1 MLYNFFRLVIYI
13 PLVFVYIFNSKKRE
27 FLKKRFF
34 QDFSFLKNEKEY
46 IWIHCSS
53 VGEVNLS
60 DSLIKKILEK
70 KSESIL
76 LSVFT
81 DTGFET
87 AEKKYSTNDR
97 IKIIYFPL
105 DDYFLIKTIL
115 KNIRLKTLIVIET
128 EIWPNLIN
136 LCSKVGKV
144 ILANGRISDKSF
156 KRDKKIGF
164 ILKSLLSEKID
175 FFCVQTEIDKE
186 RLIELG
192 AKKDRVE
199 VTGNLKFDIEL
210 ENFSE
215 ESKEHLK
222 NQIYYNGKKILD
234 DYFLIKTILKNI
246 RLKTLIVIETE
257 IWPNLINLC
266 SKVGKVIL
274 ANGRISDKSFKRDK
288 KIGFI
293 LKSLLGEKIDFFCV
307 QTEIDKERFIELGA
321 KKDRVKVTGNLKFD
335 IELENFSEESKENLK
350 NEIYYNKKKIF
361 VCGSTRTGED
371 EILIESFKKLENYLL
386 VLVPRHLDRIPKL
399 EEVIKSQGLTYKK
412 YSELEEGDYKV
423 LIVDKM
429 GVLRKFYSIADVTF
443 VGGTLVNIG
452 GHSLLEPLFY
462 RKTPIFGKYLQNVK
476 DISKEV
482 LKREIGTFVGG
493 TLVNIGGH
501 SLLEPLFYR
510 KTPIFG
516 KYLQNVKDISKE
528 VLKREIGYLA
538 ENSEEIYENILKI
551 EKNDLD
557 SKKIEDFF
565 RENQNV
571 AEKILEKI

>member
-13 PLVFVYIFNSKKRE
+13 LLVFVYIFNSKKRE
-27 FLKKRFF
+27 FLKRRFF

-70 KSESIL
+70 KSENIL

-87 AEKKYSTNDR
+87 AEKKYSDNDR
-97 IKIIYFPL
+97 IKIIYFP
-105 DDYFLIKTIL
+105 
-115 KNIRLKTLIVIET
+115 
-128 EIWPNLIN
+128 
-136 LCSKVGKV
+136 
-144 ILANGRISDKSF
+144 
-156 KRDKKIGF
+156 
-164 ILKSLLSEKID
+164 
-175 FFCVQTEIDKE
+175 
-186 RLIELG
+186 
-192 AKKDRVE
+192 
-199 VTGNLKFDIEL
+199 
-210 ENFSE
+210 
-215 ESKEHLK
+215 
-222 NQIYYNGKKILD
+222 LD

-321 KKDRVKVTGNLKFD
+321 KKDRVQVTGNLKFD

-350 NEIYYNKKKIF
+350 NQIYYNGKKIF

-371 EILIESFKKLENYLL
+371 EILIDSSKKLKNYLL

-399 EEVIKSQGLTYKK
+399 EELIKSQGLTYKK
-412 YSELEEGDYKV
+412 YSELEEGDYQV

-429 GVLRKFYSIADVTF
+429 GVLRKFYSIADV
-443 VGGTLVNIG
+443 
-452 GHSLLEPLFY
+452 
-462 RKTPIFGKYLQNVK
+462 
-476 DISKEV
+476 
-482 LKREIGTFVGG
+482 TFVGG

>member
-27 FLKKRFF
+27 FLKRRFF

-70 KSESIL
+70 KSENIL

-87 AEKKYSTNDR
+87 AEKKYSDNDR

-136 LCSKVGKV
+136 LCSK
-144 ILANGRISDKSF
+144 A
-156 KRDKKIGF
+156 
-164 ILKSLLSEKID
+164 
-175 FFCVQTEIDKE
+175 
-186 RLIELG
+186 
-192 AKKDRVE
+192 
-199 VTGNLKFDIEL
+199 
-210 ENFSE
+210 
-215 ESKEHLK
+215 
-222 NQIYYNGKKILD
+222 
-234 DYFLIKTILKNI
+234 
-246 RLKTLIVIETE
+246 
-257 IWPNLINLC
+257 
-266 SKVGKVIL
+266 GKVIL

-321 KKDRVKVTGNLKFD
+321 KKDRVEVTGNLKFD

-350 NEIYYNKKKIF
+350 NQIYYNGKKIF

-371 EILIESFKKLENYLL
+371 EILIDSSKKLKNYLL
-386 VLVPRHLDRIPKL
+386 VLVPRHLDRISKL
-399 EEVIKSQGLTYKK
+399 EELVKSQGLTYKK
-412 YSELEEGDYKV
+412 YSELEEGDYQV

-482 LKREIGTFVGG
+482 LKREIG
-493 TLVNIGGH
+493 
-501 SLLEPLFYR
+501 
-510 KTPIFG
+510 
-516 KYLQNVKDISKE
+516 
-528 VLKREIGYLA
+528 YLA
-538 ENSEEIYENILKI
+538 ENSDEIYENILKI

-557 SKKIEDFF
+557 SKKIGDFF

>member
-27 FLKKRFF
+27 FLKRRFF

-70 KSESIL
+70 KSENIL

-87 AEKKYSTNDR
+87 AEKKYSANER
-97 IKIIYFPL
+97 IKIVYFPL

-136 LCSKVGKV
+136 LCSKAGKV
-144 ILANGRISDKSF
+144 IL
-156 KRDKKIGF
+156 
-164 ILKSLLSEKID
+164 
-175 FFCVQTEIDKE
+175 V
-186 RLIELG
+186 
-192 AKKDRVE
+192 
-199 VTGNLKFDIEL
+199 
-210 ENFSE
+210 
-215 ESKEHLK
+215 
-222 NQIYYNGKKILD
+222 
-234 DYFLIKTILKNI
+234 
-246 RLKTLIVIETE
+246 
-257 IWPNLINLC
+257 
-266 SKVGKVIL
+266 
-274 ANGRISDKSFKRDK
+274 NGRISDKSFKRDK

-321 KKDRVKVTGNLKFD
+321 KKDRVQVTGNLKFD

-350 NEIYYNKKKIF
+350 NQIYYNGKKIF

-371 EILIESFKKLENYLL
+371 EILIDSFKKLKNYLL

-399 EEVIKSQGLTYKK
+399 EELVKSQGLTYKK
-412 YSELEEGDYKV
+412 YSELEEGDYQV

-429 GVLRKFYSIADVTF
+429 GVLRKFYSIAD
-443 VGGTLVNIG
+443 I
-452 GHSLLEPLFY
+452 
-462 RKTPIFGKYLQNVK
+462 
-476 DISKEV
+476 
-482 LKREIGTFVGG
+482 TFVGG

>member
-27 FLKKRFF
+27 FLKRRFF

-70 KSESIL
+70 KSENIL

-87 AEKKYSTNDR
+87 AEKKYSDNDR

-115 KNIRLKTLIVIET
+115 KSIRLKTLIVIET

-136 LCSKVGKV
+136 LCSK
-144 ILANGRISDKSF
+144 A
-156 KRDKKIGF
+156 
-164 ILKSLLSEKID
+164 
-175 FFCVQTEIDKE
+175 
-186 RLIELG
+186 
-192 AKKDRVE
+192 
-199 VTGNLKFDIEL
+199 
-210 ENFSE
+210 
-215 ESKEHLK
+215 
-222 NQIYYNGKKILD
+222 
-234 DYFLIKTILKNI
+234 
-246 RLKTLIVIETE
+246 
-257 IWPNLINLC
+257 
-266 SKVGKVIL
+266 GKVIL

-321 KKDRVKVTGNLKFD
+321 KKDRVEVTGNLKFD

-350 NEIYYNKKKIF
+350 NQIYYNGKKIF

-371 EILIESFKKLENYLL
+371 EILIDSFKKLKNYLL

-399 EEVIKSQGLTYKK
+399 EELVKSQGLTYKK
-412 YSELEEGDYKV
+412 YSELEEGDYQV

-429 GVLRKFYSIADVTF
+429 GVLRKFYSIADV
-443 VGGTLVNIG
+443 
-452 GHSLLEPLFY
+452 
-462 RKTPIFGKYLQNVK
+462 
-476 DISKEV
+476 
-482 LKREIGTFVGG
+482 TFVGG

>member
-27 FLKKRFF
+27 FLKRRFF

-70 KSESIL
+70 KSENIL

-87 AEKKYSTNDR
+87 AEKKYSANER
-97 IKIIYFPL
+97 IKIVYFP
-105 DDYFLIKTIL
+105 
-115 KNIRLKTLIVIET
+115 
-128 EIWPNLIN
+128 
-136 LCSKVGKV
+136 
-144 ILANGRISDKSF
+144 
-156 KRDKKIGF
+156 
-164 ILKSLLSEKID
+164 
-175 FFCVQTEIDKE
+175 
-186 RLIELG
+186 
-192 AKKDRVE
+192 
-199 VTGNLKFDIEL
+199 
-210 ENFSE
+210 
-215 ESKEHLK
+215 
-222 NQIYYNGKKILD
+222 LD

-321 KKDRVKVTGNLKFD
+321 KKDRVQVTGNLKFD

-350 NEIYYNKKKIF
+350 NQIYYNGKKIF

-371 EILIESFKKLENYLL
+371 EILIDSFKKLKNYLL

-399 EEVIKSQGLTYKK
+399 EELIKSQGLTYKK
-412 YSELEEGDYKV
+412 YSELEEGDYQV

-429 GVLRKFYSIADVTF
+429 GVLRKFYSIADV
-443 VGGTLVNIG
+443 
-452 GHSLLEPLFY
+452 
-462 RKTPIFGKYLQNVK
+462 
-476 DISKEV
+476 
-482 LKREIGTFVGG
+482 TFVGG

>member
-27 FLKKRFF
+27 FLKRRFF

-70 KSESIL
+70 KSENIL

-87 AEKKYSTNDR
+87 AEKKYSANER
-97 IKIIYFPL
+97 IKIVYFP
-105 DDYFLIKTIL
+105 
-115 KNIRLKTLIVIET
+115 
-128 EIWPNLIN
+128 
-136 LCSKVGKV
+136 
-144 ILANGRISDKSF
+144 
-156 KRDKKIGF
+156 
-164 ILKSLLSEKID
+164 
-175 FFCVQTEIDKE
+175 
-186 RLIELG
+186 
-192 AKKDRVE
+192 
-199 VTGNLKFDIEL
+199 
-210 ENFSE
+210 
-215 ESKEHLK
+215 
-222 NQIYYNGKKILD
+222 LD

-321 KKDRVKVTGNLKFD
+321 KKDRVEVTGNLKFD

-350 NEIYYNKKKIF
+350 NQIYYDGKKIF

-371 EILIESFKKLENYLL
+371 EILIDSFKKLKNYLL

-399 EEVIKSQGLTYKK
+399 EELVKSQGLTYKK
-412 YSELEEGDYKV
+412 YSELEEGDYQV

-429 GVLRKFYSIADVTF
+429 GVLRKFYSIADV
-443 VGGTLVNIG
+443 
-452 GHSLLEPLFY
+452 
-462 RKTPIFGKYLQNVK
+462 
-476 DISKEV
+476 
-482 LKREIGTFVGG
+482 TFVGG

>member
-27 FLKKRFF
+27 FLKRRFF

-70 KSESIL
+70 KSENIL

-87 AEKKYSTNDR
+87 AEKKYSDNDR

-136 LCSKVGKV
+136 LCSKAGKV

-164 ILKSLLSEKID
+164 ILKSLLGKKID

-186 RLIELG
+186 RFIELG

-215 ESKEHLK
+215 ESKENLK
-222 NQIYYNGKKILD
+222 NQIYYNG
-234 DYFLIKTILKNI
+234 
-246 RLKTLIVIETE
+246 
-257 IWPNLINLC
+257 
-266 SKVGKVIL
+266 
-274 ANGRISDKSFKRDK
+274 
-288 KIGFI
+288 
-293 LKSLLGEKIDFFCV
+293 
-307 QTEIDKERFIELGA
+307 
-321 KKDRVKVTGNLKFD
+321 
-335 IELENFSEESKENLK
+335 
-350 NEIYYNKKKIF
+350 KKIF

-371 EILIESFKKLENYLL
+371 EILIESFKKLKNYLL
-386 VLVPRHLDRIPKL
+386 VLVPRHLDRISKL
-399 EEVIKSQGLTYKK
+399 EELVKSQGLTYKK
-412 YSELEEGDYKV
+412 YSELEEGDYQV

-482 LKREIGTFVGG
+482 LKREIG
-493 TLVNIGGH
+493 
-501 SLLEPLFYR
+501 
-510 KTPIFG
+510 
-516 KYLQNVKDISKE
+516 
-528 VLKREIGYLA
+528 YLA
-538 ENSEEIYENILKI
+538 ENSDEIYENILKI

-557 SKKIEDFF
+557 SKKIGDFF

>member
-27 FLKKRFF
+27 FLKRRFF

-70 KSESIL
+70 KSENIL

-136 LCSKVGKV
+136 LCSK
-144 ILANGRISDKSF
+144 A
-156 KRDKKIGF
+156 
-164 ILKSLLSEKID
+164 
-175 FFCVQTEIDKE
+175 
-186 RLIELG
+186 
-192 AKKDRVE
+192 
-199 VTGNLKFDIEL
+199 
-210 ENFSE
+210 
-215 ESKEHLK
+215 
-222 NQIYYNGKKILD
+222 
-234 DYFLIKTILKNI
+234 
-246 RLKTLIVIETE
+246 
-257 IWPNLINLC
+257 
-266 SKVGKVIL
+266 GKVIL

-321 KKDRVKVTGNLKFD
+321 KKERVEVTGNLKFD

-350 NEIYYNKKKIF
+350 NQIYYNGKKIF

-371 EILIESFKKLENYLL
+371 EILIDSSKKLKNYLL

-399 EEVIKSQGLTYKK
+399 EELIKSQGLTYKK
-412 YSELEEGDYKV
+412 YSELEEGDYQV

-482 LKREIGTFVGG
+482 LKREIG
-493 TLVNIGGH
+493 
-501 SLLEPLFYR
+501 
-510 KTPIFG
+510 
-516 KYLQNVKDISKE
+516 
-528 VLKREIGYLA
+528 YLA
-538 ENSEEIYENILKI
+538 ENSDEIYENILKI

-557 SKKIEDFF
+557 SKKIGDFF

>member
-136 LCSKVGKV
+136 LCSKAGKV

-186 RLIELG
+186 RFIELG

-215 ESKEHLK
+215 ESKENLK
-222 NQIYYNGKKILD
+222 NQIYYNG
-234 DYFLIKTILKNI
+234 
-246 RLKTLIVIETE
+246 
-257 IWPNLINLC
+257 
-266 SKVGKVIL
+266 
-274 ANGRISDKSFKRDK
+274 
-288 KIGFI
+288 
-293 LKSLLGEKIDFFCV
+293 
-307 QTEIDKERFIELGA
+307 
-321 KKDRVKVTGNLKFD
+321 
-335 IELENFSEESKENLK
+335 
-350 NEIYYNKKKIF
+350 KKIF

-371 EILIESFKKLENYLL
+371 EILIDSFKKLKNYLL

-399 EEVIKSQGLTYKK
+399 EELIKSQGLTYKK
-412 YSELEEGDYKV
+412 YSELEEGDYQV

-429 GVLRKFYSIADVTF
+429 GVLRKFYSIAD
-443 VGGTLVNIG
+443 I
-452 GHSLLEPLFY
+452 
-462 RKTPIFGKYLQNVK
+462 
-476 DISKEV
+476 
-482 LKREIGTFVGG
+482 TFVGG

>member
-27 FLKKRFF
+27 FLKRRFF

-70 KSESIL
+70 KSENVL

-136 LCSKVGKV
+136 LCSK
-144 ILANGRISDKSF
+144 A
-156 KRDKKIGF
+156 
-164 ILKSLLSEKID
+164 
-175 FFCVQTEIDKE
+175 
-186 RLIELG
+186 
-192 AKKDRVE
+192 
-199 VTGNLKFDIEL
+199 
-210 ENFSE
+210 
-215 ESKEHLK
+215 
-222 NQIYYNGKKILD
+222 
-234 DYFLIKTILKNI
+234 
-246 RLKTLIVIETE
+246 
-257 IWPNLINLC
+257 
-266 SKVGKVIL
+266 GKVIL

-321 KKDRVKVTGNLKFD
+321 KKDRVEVTGNLKFD

-350 NEIYYNKKKIF
+350 NQIYYNGKKIF

-371 EILIESFKKLENYLL
+371 EILIESFKKLKNYLL

-399 EEVIKSQGLTYKK
+399 EELIKSQGLTYKK
-412 YSELEEGDYKV
+412 YSELEKGDYQV

-429 GVLRKFYSIADVTF
+429 GVLRKFYSIAD
-443 VGGTLVNIG
+443 I
-452 GHSLLEPLFY
+452 
-462 RKTPIFGKYLQNVK
+462 
-476 DISKEV
+476 
-482 LKREIGTFVGG
+482 TFVGG

-538 ENSEEIYENILKI
+538 ENSDEIYENILKI

-557 SKKIEDFF
+557 SKKIGDFF

>member
-13 PLVFVYIFNSKKRE
+13 PLVFMYIFNSKKRE
-27 FLKKRFF
+27 FLKRRFF

-70 KSESIL
+70 KSENIL

-87 AEKKYSTNDR
+87 AEKKYSDNDR

-136 LCSKVGKV
+136 LCSKAGKV

-156 KRDKKIGF
+156 KKDKKIGF
-164 ILKSLLSEKID
+164 ILKSLLEEKID

-186 RLIELG
+186 RFIELG

-215 ESKEHLK
+215 ESKENLK
-222 NQIYYNGKKILD
+222 NQIYYNG
-234 DYFLIKTILKNI
+234 
-246 RLKTLIVIETE
+246 
-257 IWPNLINLC
+257 
-266 SKVGKVIL
+266 
-274 ANGRISDKSFKRDK
+274 
-288 KIGFI
+288 
-293 LKSLLGEKIDFFCV
+293 
-307 QTEIDKERFIELGA
+307 
-321 KKDRVKVTGNLKFD
+321 
-335 IELENFSEESKENLK
+335 
-350 NEIYYNKKKIF
+350 KKIF

-371 EILIESFKKLENYLL
+371 EILIESFKKLKNYLL

-399 EEVIKSQGLTYKK
+399 EELIKSQELTYKK
-412 YSELEEGDYKV
+412 YSELEEGDYQV

-429 GVLRKFYSIADVTF
+429 GVLRKFYSIADV
-443 VGGTLVNIG
+443 
-452 GHSLLEPLFY
+452 
-462 RKTPIFGKYLQNVK
+462 
-476 DISKEV
+476 
-482 LKREIGTFVGG
+482 TFVGG

>member
-27 FLKKRFF
+27 FLKRRFF

-70 KSESIL
+70 KSENIL

-87 AEKKYSTNDR
+87 AEKKYSDNDR
-97 IKIIYFPL
+97 IKIIYFP
-105 DDYFLIKTIL
+105 
-115 KNIRLKTLIVIET
+115 
-128 EIWPNLIN
+128 
-136 LCSKVGKV
+136 
-144 ILANGRISDKSF
+144 
-156 KRDKKIGF
+156 
-164 ILKSLLSEKID
+164 
-175 FFCVQTEIDKE
+175 
-186 RLIELG
+186 
-192 AKKDRVE
+192 
-199 VTGNLKFDIEL
+199 
-210 ENFSE
+210 
-215 ESKEHLK
+215 
-222 NQIYYNGKKILD
+222 LD

-321 KKDRVKVTGNLKFD
+321 KKDRVEVTGNLKFD

-350 NEIYYNKKKIF
+350 NQIYYNGKKIF

-371 EILIESFKKLENYLL
+371 EILIDSFKKLKNYLL

-399 EEVIKSQGLTYKK
+399 EELIKSQGLTYKK
-412 YSELEEGDYKV
+412 YSELEEGDYQV

-429 GVLRKFYSIADVTF
+429 GVLRKFYSIADV
-443 VGGTLVNIG
+443 
-452 GHSLLEPLFY
+452 
-462 RKTPIFGKYLQNVK
+462 
-476 DISKEV
+476 
-482 LKREIGTFVGG
+482 TFVGG

>member
-27 FLKKRFF
+27 FLKRRFF

-70 KSESIL
+70 KSENIL

-87 AEKKYSTNDR
+87 AEKKYSANER

-136 LCSKVGKV
+136 LCSK
-144 ILANGRISDKSF
+144 A
-156 KRDKKIGF
+156 
-164 ILKSLLSEKID
+164 
-175 FFCVQTEIDKE
+175 
-186 RLIELG
+186 
-192 AKKDRVE
+192 
-199 VTGNLKFDIEL
+199 
-210 ENFSE
+210 
-215 ESKEHLK
+215 
-222 NQIYYNGKKILD
+222 
-234 DYFLIKTILKNI
+234 
-246 RLKTLIVIETE
+246 
-257 IWPNLINLC
+257 
-266 SKVGKVIL
+266 GKVIL

-321 KKDRVKVTGNLKFD
+321 KKERVQVTGNLKFD
-335 IELENFSEESKENLK
+335 IELENFSEESRENLK

-371 EILIESFKKLENYLL
+371 EILIDSFKKLKNYLL
-386 VLVPRHLDRIPKL
+386 VLVPRHLDRISKL
-399 EEVIKSQGLTYKK
+399 EELVKSQGLTYKK
-412 YSELEEGDYKV
+412 YSELEEGDYQV

-429 GVLRKFYSIADVTF
+429 GVLRKFYSIAD
-443 VGGTLVNIG
+443 I
-452 GHSLLEPLFY
+452 
-462 RKTPIFGKYLQNVK
+462 
-476 DISKEV
+476 
-482 LKREIGTFVGG
+482 TFVGG

>member
-27 FLKKRFF
+27 FLKRRFF

-60 DSLIKKILEK
+60 DSLIKKVLEK
-70 KSESIL
+70 KSENIL

-81 DTGFET
+81 DTGYET
-87 AEKKYSTNDR
+87 AEKKYLANDR

-105 DDYFLIKTIL
+105 DDYFLIKNIL
-115 KNIRLKTLIVIET
+115 KNIKLKTLIVIET

-136 LCSKVGKV
+136 LCSK
-144 ILANGRISDKSF
+144 S
-156 KRDKKIGF
+156 
-164 ILKSLLSEKID
+164 
-175 FFCVQTEIDKE
+175 
-186 RLIELG
+186 
-192 AKKDRVE
+192 
-199 VTGNLKFDIEL
+199 
-210 ENFSE
+210 
-215 ESKEHLK
+215 
-222 NQIYYNGKKILD
+222 
-234 DYFLIKTILKNI
+234 
-246 RLKTLIVIETE
+246 
-257 IWPNLINLC
+257 
-266 SKVGKVIL
+266 GKVIL

-293 LKSLLGEKIDFFCV
+293 LKSLLGEKINFFCV

-321 KKDRVKVTGNLKFD
+321 KKDRVQVTGNLKFD
-335 IELENFSEESKENLK
+335 IELENFSDDVKENLK
-350 NEIYYNKKKIF
+350 NEIYYNGKKIF

-371 EILIESFKKLENYLL
+371 EILIESFKKLKNYLL

-399 EEVIKSQGLTYKK
+399 EELIKSKGLTYKK
-412 YSELEEGDYKV
+412 YSELEKGDYKV

-482 LKREIGTFVGG
+482 LKREIG
-493 TLVNIGGH
+493 
-501 SLLEPLFYR
+501 
-510 KTPIFG
+510 
-516 KYLQNVKDISKE
+516 
-528 VLKREIGYLA
+528 YLA

-551 EKNDLD
+551 EKKDLD
-557 SKKIEDFF
+557 NKKIEDFF

>member
-27 FLKKRFF
+27 FLKRRFF

-70 KSESIL
+70 KSENIL

-87 AEKKYSTNDR
+87 AEKKYSANER
-97 IKIIYFPL
+97 IKIVYFP
-105 DDYFLIKTIL
+105 
-115 KNIRLKTLIVIET
+115 
-128 EIWPNLIN
+128 
-136 LCSKVGKV
+136 
-144 ILANGRISDKSF
+144 
-156 KRDKKIGF
+156 
-164 ILKSLLSEKID
+164 
-175 FFCVQTEIDKE
+175 
-186 RLIELG
+186 
-192 AKKDRVE
+192 
-199 VTGNLKFDIEL
+199 
-210 ENFSE
+210 
-215 ESKEHLK
+215 
-222 NQIYYNGKKILD
+222 LD

-321 KKDRVKVTGNLKFD
+321 KKDRVEVTGNLKFD

-350 NEIYYNKKKIF
+350 NQIYYNGKKIF

-371 EILIESFKKLENYLL
+371 EILIDSFKKLKNYLL

-399 EEVIKSQGLTYKK
+399 EELIKSQGLTYKK
-412 YSELEEGDYKV
+412 YSELEEGDYQV

-429 GVLRKFYSIADVTF
+429 GVLRKFYSIADV
-443 VGGTLVNIG
+443 
-452 GHSLLEPLFY
+452 
-462 RKTPIFGKYLQNVK
+462 
-476 DISKEV
+476 
-482 LKREIGTFVGG
+482 TFVGG

>member
-27 FLKKRFF
+27 FLKRRFF

-70 KSESIL
+70 KSENIL

-87 AEKKYSTNDR
+87 AEKKYSANER
-97 IKIIYFPL
+97 IKIVYFP
-105 DDYFLIKTIL
+105 
-115 KNIRLKTLIVIET
+115 
-128 EIWPNLIN
+128 
-136 LCSKVGKV
+136 
-144 ILANGRISDKSF
+144 
-156 KRDKKIGF
+156 
-164 ILKSLLSEKID
+164 
-175 FFCVQTEIDKE
+175 
-186 RLIELG
+186 
-192 AKKDRVE
+192 
-199 VTGNLKFDIEL
+199 
-210 ENFSE
+210 
-215 ESKEHLK
+215 
-222 NQIYYNGKKILD
+222 LD

-321 KKDRVKVTGNLKFD
+321 KKDRVEVTGNLKFD

-350 NEIYYNKKKIF
+350 NQIYYNGKKIF

-371 EILIESFKKLENYLL
+371 EILIDSFKKLKNYLL

-399 EEVIKSQGLTYKK
+399 EELIKSQGLTYKK
-412 YSELEEGDYKV
+412 YSELEKGDYQV

-429 GVLRKFYSIADVTF
+429 GVLRKFYSIADV
-443 VGGTLVNIG
+443 
-452 GHSLLEPLFY
+452 
-462 RKTPIFGKYLQNVK
+462 
-476 DISKEV
+476 
-482 LKREIGTFVGG
+482 TFVGG

>member
-13 PLVFVYIFNSKKRE
+13 LLVFVYIFNSKKRE
-27 FLKKRFF
+27 FLKRRFF
-34 QDFSFLKNEKEY
+34 QDFSLLKNEKEY

-70 KSESIL
+70 KSENIL

-87 AEKKYSTNDR
+87 AEKKYSANDR

-136 LCSKVGKV
+136 LCSK
-144 ILANGRISDKSF
+144 A
-156 KRDKKIGF
+156 
-164 ILKSLLSEKID
+164 
-175 FFCVQTEIDKE
+175 
-186 RLIELG
+186 
-192 AKKDRVE
+192 
-199 VTGNLKFDIEL
+199 
-210 ENFSE
+210 
-215 ESKEHLK
+215 
-222 NQIYYNGKKILD
+222 
-234 DYFLIKTILKNI
+234 
-246 RLKTLIVIETE
+246 
-257 IWPNLINLC
+257 
-266 SKVGKVIL
+266 GKVIL

-321 KKDRVKVTGNLKFD
+321 KKDRVEVTGNLKFD

-350 NEIYYNKKKIF
+350 NQIYYNGKKIF

-371 EILIESFKKLENYLL
+371 EILIDSFKKLKNYLL
-386 VLVPRHLDRIPKL
+386 VLVPRHLDRISKL
-399 EEVIKSQGLTYKK
+399 EELVKSQGLTYKK
-412 YSELEEGDYKV
+412 YSELEEGDYQV

-482 LKREIGTFVGG
+482 LKREIG
-493 TLVNIGGH
+493 
-501 SLLEPLFYR
+501 
-510 KTPIFG
+510 
-516 KYLQNVKDISKE
+516 
-528 VLKREIGYLA
+528 YLA

-551 EKNDLD
+551 EKKDLD

>member
-27 FLKKRFF
+27 FLKRRFF

-70 KSESIL
+70 KSENIL

-164 ILKSLLSEKID
+164 ILKSLLGEKID

-186 RLIELG
+186 RFIELG

-215 ESKEHLK
+215 ESKENLK
-222 NQIYYNGKKILD
+222 NQIYYN
-234 DYFLIKTILKNI
+234 
-246 RLKTLIVIETE
+246 R
-257 IWPNLINLC
+257 
-266 SKVGKVIL
+266 
-274 ANGRISDKSFKRDK
+274 
-288 KIGFI
+288 
-293 LKSLLGEKIDFFCV
+293 
-307 QTEIDKERFIELGA
+307 
-321 KKDRVKVTGNLKFD
+321 
-335 IELENFSEESKENLK
+335 
-350 NEIYYNKKKIF
+350 KKIF

-371 EILIESFKKLENYLL
+371 EILIESFKKLKNYLL

-399 EEVIKSQGLTYKK
+399 EELIKSQGLTYKK
-412 YSELEEGDYKV
+412 YSELEEGDYQV

-429 GVLRKFYSIADVTF
+429 GVLRKFYSIADITF

-462 RKTPIFGKYLQNVK
+462 RKN
-476 DISKEV
+476 
-482 LKREIGTFVGG
+482 
-493 TLVNIGGH
+493 
-501 SLLEPLFYR
+501 
-510 KTPIFG
+510 PIFG

>member
-13 PLVFVYIFNSKKRE
+13 PLVFVYIFNDKKRE
-27 FLKKRFF
+27 FLKRRFF

-70 KSESIL
+70 KSENIL

-115 KNIRLKTLIVIET
+115 KNIRLKTLII
-128 EIWPNLIN
+128 
-136 LCSKVGKV
+136 
-144 ILANGRISDKSF
+144 
-156 KRDKKIGF
+156 
-164 ILKSLLSEKID
+164 
-175 FFCVQTEIDKE
+175 
-186 RLIELG
+186 
-192 AKKDRVE
+192 
-199 VTGNLKFDIEL
+199 
-210 ENFSE
+210 
-215 ESKEHLK
+215 
-222 NQIYYNGKKILD
+222 
-234 DYFLIKTILKNI
+234 
-246 RLKTLIVIETE
+246 IETE

-321 KKDRVKVTGNLKFD
+321 KKDRVEVTGNLKFD
-335 IELENFSEESKENLK
+335 IELENFSEESRENLK

-371 EILIESFKKLENYLL
+371 EILIDSSKKLKNYLL

-399 EEVIKSQGLTYKK
+399 EELIKSQGLTYKK
-412 YSELEEGDYKV
+412 YSELEKGDYQV

-429 GVLRKFYSIADVTF
+429 GVLRKFYSIAD
-443 VGGTLVNIG
+443 I
-452 GHSLLEPLFY
+452 
-462 RKTPIFGKYLQNVK
+462 
-476 DISKEV
+476 
-482 LKREIGTFVGG
+482 TFVGG

>member
-27 FLKKRFF
+27 FLKRRFF

-70 KSESIL
+70 KSENIL

-136 LCSKVGKV
+136 LCSK
-144 ILANGRISDKSF
+144 A
-156 KRDKKIGF
+156 
-164 ILKSLLSEKID
+164 
-175 FFCVQTEIDKE
+175 
-186 RLIELG
+186 
-192 AKKDRVE
+192 
-199 VTGNLKFDIEL
+199 
-210 ENFSE
+210 
-215 ESKEHLK
+215 
-222 NQIYYNGKKILD
+222 
-234 DYFLIKTILKNI
+234 
-246 RLKTLIVIETE
+246 
-257 IWPNLINLC
+257 
-266 SKVGKVIL
+266 GKVIL

-321 KKDRVKVTGNLKFD
+321 KKERVQVTGNLKFD

-350 NEIYYNKKKIF
+350 NQIYYNGKKIF

-371 EILIESFKKLENYLL
+371 EILIENFKKLENYLL

-399 EEVIKSQGLTYKK
+399 EELIKSQGLTYKK
-412 YSELEEGDYKV
+412 YSELEEGDYQV

-482 LKREIGTFVGG
+482 LKREIG
-493 TLVNIGGH
+493 
-501 SLLEPLFYR
+501 
-510 KTPIFG
+510 
-516 KYLQNVKDISKE
+516 
-528 VLKREIGYLA
+528 YLA
-538 ENSEEIYENILKI
+538 ENSDEIYENILKI

-557 SKKIEDFF
+557 SKKIGDFF

>member
-27 FLKKRFF
+27 FLKRRFF
-34 QDFSFLKNEKEY
+34 QDFAFLKNEKEY

-70 KSESIL
+70 KSENIL

-115 KNIRLKTLIVIET
+115 KSIRLKTLIVIET

-136 LCSKVGKV
+136 LCSK
-144 ILANGRISDKSF
+144 A
-156 KRDKKIGF
+156 
-164 ILKSLLSEKID
+164 
-175 FFCVQTEIDKE
+175 
-186 RLIELG
+186 
-192 AKKDRVE
+192 
-199 VTGNLKFDIEL
+199 
-210 ENFSE
+210 
-215 ESKEHLK
+215 
-222 NQIYYNGKKILD
+222 
-234 DYFLIKTILKNI
+234 
-246 RLKTLIVIETE
+246 
-257 IWPNLINLC
+257 
-266 SKVGKVIL
+266 GKVIL

-321 KKDRVKVTGNLKFD
+321 KKNRVEVTGNLKFD

-350 NEIYYNKKKIF
+350 NQIYYNGKKIF

-371 EILIESFKKLENYLL
+371 EILIDSFKKLKNYLL

-399 EEVIKSQGLTYKK
+399 EELIKSQGLTYKK
-412 YSELEEGDYKV
+412 YSELEEGDYQV

-429 GVLRKFYSIADVTF
+429 GILRKFYSIADV
-443 VGGTLVNIG
+443 
-452 GHSLLEPLFY
+452 
-462 RKTPIFGKYLQNVK
+462 
-476 DISKEV
+476 
-482 LKREIGTFVGG
+482 TFVGG

>member
-13 PLVFVYIFNSKKRE
+13 LLVFVYIFNSKKRE
-27 FLKKRFF
+27 FLKRRFF

-70 KSESIL
+70 KSENIL

-87 AEKKYSTNDR
+87 AEKKYSANER
-97 IKIIYFPL
+97 IKIVYFP
-105 DDYFLIKTIL
+105 
-115 KNIRLKTLIVIET
+115 
-128 EIWPNLIN
+128 
-136 LCSKVGKV
+136 
-144 ILANGRISDKSF
+144 
-156 KRDKKIGF
+156 
-164 ILKSLLSEKID
+164 
-175 FFCVQTEIDKE
+175 
-186 RLIELG
+186 
-192 AKKDRVE
+192 
-199 VTGNLKFDIEL
+199 
-210 ENFSE
+210 
-215 ESKEHLK
+215 
-222 NQIYYNGKKILD
+222 LD

-321 KKDRVKVTGNLKFD
+321 KKDRVEVTGNLKFD

-350 NEIYYNKKKIF
+350 NQIYYNGKKIF

-371 EILIESFKKLENYLL
+371 EILIDSFKKLKNYLL

-399 EEVIKSQGLTYKK
+399 EELIKSQGLTYKK
-412 YSELEEGDYKV
+412 YSELEEGDYQV

-482 LKREIGTFVGG
+482 LKREIG
-493 TLVNIGGH
+493 
-501 SLLEPLFYR
+501 
-510 KTPIFG
+510 
-516 KYLQNVKDISKE
+516 
-528 VLKREIGYLA
+528 YLA
-538 ENSEEIYENILKI
+538 ENSDEIYENILKI

-557 SKKIEDFF
+557 SKKIGDFF

>member
-27 FLKKRFF
+27 FLKRRFF
-34 QDFSFLKNEKEY
+34 QDFSFLKNEKKY

-70 KSESIL
+70 KSENIL

-87 AEKKYSTNDR
+87 AEKKYSANER
-97 IKIIYFPL
+97 IKIVYFP
-105 DDYFLIKTIL
+105 
-115 KNIRLKTLIVIET
+115 
-128 EIWPNLIN
+128 
-136 LCSKVGKV
+136 
-144 ILANGRISDKSF
+144 
-156 KRDKKIGF
+156 
-164 ILKSLLSEKID
+164 
-175 FFCVQTEIDKE
+175 
-186 RLIELG
+186 
-192 AKKDRVE
+192 
-199 VTGNLKFDIEL
+199 
-210 ENFSE
+210 
-215 ESKEHLK
+215 
-222 NQIYYNGKKILD
+222 LD

-335 IELENFSEESKENLK
+335 IELENFSEESKENFK
-350 NEIYYNKKKIF
+350 NQIYYNGKKIF

-371 EILIESFKKLENYLL
+371 EILIESFKKLKNYLL
-386 VLVPRHLDRIPKL
+386 VLVPRHLDRISKL
-399 EEVIKSQGLTYKK
+399 EELVKSQGLTYKK
-412 YSELEEGDYKV
+412 YSELEEGDYQV

-429 GVLRKFYSIADVTF
+429 GVLRKFYSIADV
-443 VGGTLVNIG
+443 
-452 GHSLLEPLFY
+452 
-462 RKTPIFGKYLQNVK
+462 
-476 DISKEV
+476 
-482 LKREIGTFVGG
+482 TFVGG

>member
-27 FLKKRFF
+27 FLKRRFF

-70 KSESIL
+70 KSENIL

-87 AEKKYSTNDR
+87 AEKKYSDNDR

-136 LCSKVGKV
+136 LCSKAGK
-144 ILANGRISDKSF
+144 I
-156 KRDKKIGF
+156 
-164 ILKSLLSEKID
+164 
-175 FFCVQTEIDKE
+175 
-186 RLIELG
+186 
-192 AKKDRVE
+192 
-199 VTGNLKFDIEL
+199 
-210 ENFSE
+210 
-215 ESKEHLK
+215 
-222 NQIYYNGKKILD
+222 
-234 DYFLIKTILKNI
+234 
-246 RLKTLIVIETE
+246 
-257 IWPNLINLC
+257 
-266 SKVGKVIL
+266 IL

-321 KKDRVKVTGNLKFD
+321 KKERVQVTGNLKFD
-335 IELENFSEESKENLK
+335 IELENFSEESRENLK

-399 EEVIKSQGLTYKK
+399 EELIKSQGLTYKK
-412 YSELEEGDYKV
+412 YSELEEGDYQV

-429 GVLRKFYSIADVTF
+429 GVLRKFYSIAD
-443 VGGTLVNIG
+443 I
-452 GHSLLEPLFY
+452 
-462 RKTPIFGKYLQNVK
+462 
-476 DISKEV
+476 
-482 LKREIGTFVGG
+482 TFVGG

>member
-27 FLKKRFF
+27 FLKRRFF

-70 KSESIL
+70 KSENIL

-164 ILKSLLSEKID
+164 ILKSLLGEKID

-186 RLIELG
+186 RFIELG

-215 ESKEHLK
+215 ESKENHK
-222 NQIYYNGKKILD
+222 NQIYYNG
-234 DYFLIKTILKNI
+234 
-246 RLKTLIVIETE
+246 
-257 IWPNLINLC
+257 
-266 SKVGKVIL
+266 
-274 ANGRISDKSFKRDK
+274 
-288 KIGFI
+288 
-293 LKSLLGEKIDFFCV
+293 
-307 QTEIDKERFIELGA
+307 
-321 KKDRVKVTGNLKFD
+321 
-335 IELENFSEESKENLK
+335 
-350 NEIYYNKKKIF
+350 KKIF

-371 EILIESFKKLENYLL
+371 EILIESFKKLKNYLL

-399 EEVIKSQGLTYKK
+399 EELIKSQGLTYKK
-412 YSELEEGDYKV
+412 YSELEEGDYQV

-429 GVLRKFYSIADVTF
+429 GVLRKFYSIAD
-443 VGGTLVNIG
+443 I
-452 GHSLLEPLFY
+452 
-462 RKTPIFGKYLQNVK
+462 
-476 DISKEV
+476 
-482 LKREIGTFVGG
+482 TFVGG

>member
-13 PLVFVYIFNSKKRE
+13 PLVFVYIFNDKKRE
-27 FLKKRFF
+27 FLKRRFF

-70 KSESIL
+70 KSENIL

-115 KNIRLKTLIVIET
+115 KNIRLKTLII
-128 EIWPNLIN
+128 
-136 LCSKVGKV
+136 
-144 ILANGRISDKSF
+144 
-156 KRDKKIGF
+156 
-164 ILKSLLSEKID
+164 
-175 FFCVQTEIDKE
+175 
-186 RLIELG
+186 
-192 AKKDRVE
+192 
-199 VTGNLKFDIEL
+199 
-210 ENFSE
+210 
-215 ESKEHLK
+215 
-222 NQIYYNGKKILD
+222 
-234 DYFLIKTILKNI
+234 
-246 RLKTLIVIETE
+246 IETE

-321 KKDRVKVTGNLKFD
+321 KKDRVEVTGNLKFD

-350 NEIYYNKKKIF
+350 NQIYYNGKKIF

-371 EILIESFKKLENYLL
+371 EILIESFKKLKNYLL
-386 VLVPRHLDRIPKL
+386 VLVPRHLDRISKL
-399 EEVIKSQGLTYKK
+399 EELVKSQGLTYKK
-412 YSELEEGDYKV
+412 YSELKEGDYQV

-482 LKREIGTFVGG
+482 LKREIG
-493 TLVNIGGH
+493 
-501 SLLEPLFYR
+501 
-510 KTPIFG
+510 
-516 KYLQNVKDISKE
+516 
-528 VLKREIGYLA
+528 YLA
-538 ENSEEIYENILKI
+538 ENSDEIYENILKI

-557 SKKIEDFF
+557 SKKIGDFF

>member
-27 FLKKRFF
+27 FLKRRFF

-70 KSESIL
+70 KSENIL

-87 AEKKYSTNDR
+87 AEKKYSANER
-97 IKIIYFPL
+97 IKIVYFP
-105 DDYFLIKTIL
+105 
-115 KNIRLKTLIVIET
+115 
-128 EIWPNLIN
+128 
-136 LCSKVGKV
+136 
-144 ILANGRISDKSF
+144 
-156 KRDKKIGF
+156 
-164 ILKSLLSEKID
+164 
-175 FFCVQTEIDKE
+175 
-186 RLIELG
+186 
-192 AKKDRVE
+192 
-199 VTGNLKFDIEL
+199 
-210 ENFSE
+210 
-215 ESKEHLK
+215 
-222 NQIYYNGKKILD
+222 LD

-321 KKDRVKVTGNLKFD
+321 KKDRVEVTGNLKFD

-350 NEIYYNKKKIF
+350 NQIYYDGKKIF

-371 EILIESFKKLENYLL
+371 EILIDSFKKLKNYLL

-399 EEVIKSQGLTYKK
+399 EELVKSQGLTYKK
-412 YSELEEGDYKV
+412 YSELEEGDYQV

-429 GVLRKFYSIADVTF
+429 GVLRKFYSIAD
-443 VGGTLVNIG
+443 I
-452 GHSLLEPLFY
+452 
-462 RKTPIFGKYLQNVK
+462 
-476 DISKEV
+476 
-482 LKREIGTFVGG
+482 TFVGG

>member
-27 FLKKRFF
+27 FLKRRFF

-70 KSESIL
+70 KSENIL

-87 AEKKYSTNDR
+87 AEKKYSANER
-97 IKIIYFPL
+97 IKIVYFP
-105 DDYFLIKTIL
+105 
-115 KNIRLKTLIVIET
+115 
-128 EIWPNLIN
+128 
-136 LCSKVGKV
+136 
-144 ILANGRISDKSF
+144 
-156 KRDKKIGF
+156 
-164 ILKSLLSEKID
+164 
-175 FFCVQTEIDKE
+175 
-186 RLIELG
+186 
-192 AKKDRVE
+192 
-199 VTGNLKFDIEL
+199 
-210 ENFSE
+210 
-215 ESKEHLK
+215 
-222 NQIYYNGKKILD
+222 LD

-321 KKDRVKVTGNLKFD
+321 KKDRVQVTGNLKFD

-350 NEIYYNKKKIF
+350 NQIYYNGKKIF

-371 EILIESFKKLENYLL
+371 EILIDSSKKLKNYLL

-399 EEVIKSQGLTYKK
+399 EELIKSQGLTYKK
-412 YSELEEGDYKV
+412 YSELEEGDYQV

-429 GVLRKFYSIADVTF
+429 GVLRKFYSIADV
-443 VGGTLVNIG
+443 
-452 GHSLLEPLFY
+452 
-462 RKTPIFGKYLQNVK
+462 
-476 DISKEV
+476 
-482 LKREIGTFVGG
+482 TFVGG